1 MMTRI
6 KRTVCLLLAVLVALS
21 LPACRLGRGLEEE
34 QEIKESTGGKDV
46 QRAPALDQVF
56 SVNSNSRYSKNPF
69 VATNHAN
76 QLICSLVYEDMI
88 ELDNNF
94 EVIRGTGIISEWKC
108 DDSGKNWEL
117 TIEPGHFFSDGT
129 EVMPRDVSYSMGWAI
144 NSDRYWGRFASYQ
157 GASPGNGVVYVTL
170 GIPDRQFI
178 KLLNMPVIKFG
189 TYGDLGPAGNTPVGS
204 GPYKYNEEG
213 DALIP
218 NEYFPGYEDLP
229 VDTIYLKEY
238 NNADAIIS
246 AFEDGYIDVVIN
258 DPSSYTN
265 LGYASSNEFHTY
277 ATTNMHYVA
286 FNEESMLGRYSYFR
300 IAMQHAFNRSYLVE
314 LLHGNAVAA
323 ALPMYPSCAA
333 YPQGLEE
340 RLNYDLN
347 ATKNILFAAAIQDY
361 DEDGML
367 EFMSG
372 SPQEIDLHFVVCAD
386 SSAKCG
392 IARRFQED
400 MASIGLKVT
409 VHELT
414 WKDYC
419 KALDEG
425 KFKSG
430 KQEVPVD
437 MYYAEV
443 KLRNNF
449 DITEL
454 LQPRTKDNEATNQN
468 FSRSKDATIVARI
481 ERYLAAPE
489 ATRADEYYQLCDY
502 IMNTS
507 GSMVVI
513 GFEKQQ
519 IITRRGVCRGIDA
532 NYGNPLFGFAHWEI
546 TFDEPVQPADSP
558 TPEPSASPT
567 AAPDETEGGS
577 PGDEEGGEEGESPGD
592 AEGDA
597 EGGEES
603 GEESG
608 ADGETDDDT
617 PGGTPGPEPTTND
630 KGEKNDD

>member
-1 MMTRI
+1 MTNRR
-6 KRTVCLLLAVLVALS
+6 KRVLALLLVLAMALALAGCGS
-21 LPACRLGRGLEEE
+21 DDEGLSN
-34 QEIKESTGGKDV
+34 EIPESSVGKDV
-46 QRAPALDQVF
+46 ERAPALDNVF
-56 SVNSNSRYSKNPF
+56 SINSNSKYSKNPF

-76 QLICSLVYEDMI
+76 QLICSLVYENMV

-94 EVIRGTGIISEWKC
+94 EVIRDTGIISDWKC

-117 TIEPGHFFSDGT
+117 TIEPGHYFSDGT

-144 NSDRYWGRFASYQ
+144 NSDRFHGRFASYQ
-157 GASPGNGVVYVTL
+157 GSSPGEGVVYVTL

-178 KLLNMPVIKFG
+178 KLLNLPVIKLG
-189 TYGDLGPAGNTPVGS
+189 TYGDMGPAGNTPIGS
-204 GPYKYNEEG
+204 GPYAYNEEG
-213 DALIP
+213 DALVAS
-218 NEYFPGYEDLP
+218 EFYPGRDELP

-265 LGYASSNEFHTY
+265 LGYASSNEFHTF

-300 IAMQHAFNRSYLVE
+300 IAMQHAFDRAYLVE

-323 ALPMYPSCAA
+323 ALPMYPTNPA
-333 YPQGLEE
+333 YPDALED
-340 RLNYDLN
+340 RLDYNL
-347 ATKNILFAAAIQDY
+347 TSCKNILEAAGIQDY

-372 SPQEIDLHFVVCAD
+372 SPQKIDLNFVVCAD

-414 WKDYC
+414 WANYMS
-419 KALDEG
+419 ALEEG
-425 KFKSG
+425 SFKSG
-430 KQEVPVD
+430 KQTVPVD

-449 DITEL
+449 DLTEL
-454 LQPRTKDNEATNQN
+454 LQPRDKDNELTNQN
-468 FSRSKDATIVARI
+468 YSRSKDATIVQRI
-481 ERYLAAPE
+481 ERYLASPDT
-489 ATRADEYYQLCDY
+489 TRADEYYQLCDY
-502 IMNTS
+502 IVNTS
-507 GSMVVI
+507 GSLITI

-519 IITRRGVCRGIDA
+519 IITRRGVCKGI
-532 NYGNPLFGFAHWEI
+532 NPNFGNPLYGFEHWEI
-546 TFDEPVQPADSP
+546 TFGAEDGAVPTPAPSPSP
-558 TPEPSASPT
+558 TTEPEDLPEEDPGEELSEDTGAEPSPDSSQEPEAEPSAV
-567 AAPDETEGGS
+567 
-577 PGDEEGGEEGESPGD
+577 
-592 AEGDA
+592 
-597 EGGEES
+597 
-603 GEESG
+603 
-608 ADGETDDDT
+608 
-617 PGGTPGPEPTTND
+617 PTTNQD
-630 KGEKNDD
+630 KGEKKDD